1 MSSLAFT
8 LRQTVVP
15 VVTKLAKPLY
25 FPVRRI
31 YCAGPNYDSH
41 AREMGG
47 VINRTDPFFFVK
59 PTDCLVTDFG
69 NHTSPS
75 ATIDIRYPPVTESYH
90 HEVELVVAL
99 GYPTGKAAAFSAASQ
114 DPGDTHY
121 SNMKIEEAAD
131 IIYAYGVG
139 LDMTRRDLQLMAKNN
154 GKPWDL
160 AKGADGSAVVSP
172 LVLSRDLK
180 EAHPEMFMSPDKDE
194 TGVVSS
200 GSIFL
205 QVNQNERQRSDLNCM
220 ACPIVELLAHLS
232 KYVALK
238 PGDLLF
244 TGTPSGVSAVRRGDV
259 IEAGIQGLG
268 TLKVNVM

>member
-1 MSSLAFT
+1 MASLAFT

-15 VVTKLAKPLY
+15 VVTKGAKPIN

-31 YCAGPNYDSH
+31 YCVGQNYDTH

-47 VINRTDPFFFVK
+47 VTNRTNPFFFLK
-59 PTDCLVTDFG
+59 PTDSIATDLG
-69 NHTSPS
+69 NHVSPT
-75 ATIDIRYPPVTESYH
+75 ATLSIRYPPLTESYH

-99 GYPTGKAAAFSAASQ
+99 GYPTGKTAVSAAAAQAT
-114 DPGDTHY
+114 GDVQYT
-121 SNMKIEEAAD
+121 NMQIEEAHD
-131 IIYAYGVG
+131 VIYAYGVG
-139 LDMTRRDLQLMAKNN
+139 LDMTRRDLQMMAKNN

-160 AKGADGSAVVSP
+160 AKGADEAAVVGP
-172 LVLSRDLK
+172 LVLRDDLQQ
-180 EAHPEMFMSPDKDE
+180 ANPEMFLSPEKDD
-194 TGVVSS
+194 TAVVCC

-205 QVNQNERQRSDLNCM
+205 NVNQNERQRSDLSNM
-220 ACPIVELLAHLS
+220 VSPIAELIAHLS
-232 KYVALK
+232 KYVALQ

-268 TLKVNVM
+268 TLTVKIV